1 VIHIPSSRRL
11 FFPLKPPTND
21 RNAMARSKKGRT
33 QLSLQQKKG
42 DHRTFVDSDG
52 MIGHVDRV
60 SKKQAKKKIGANKK
74 LNSAVMKKQAKR
86 AEKIALIQLTQA
98 FATKVGVSS
107 SSSSST
113 DPIATAAGGNHD
125 DTTTEFAREQAS
137 LRERMHAKKKIDGNT
152 KRTGRR
158 KNGGKGVVKVDLL
171 DKSSSKNKAKIQD
184 RDRRTTT
191 TKTLQFA
198 PPSFSLT
205 KSTRQLLEETV
216 RGLNGFGVSNNQTT
230 PSSASSS
237 FMAMANALPNVPP
250 PPSLLM
256 PPRPP
261 PNTPILGKNPFA
273 RLHQEEDDD
282 DNAPVVPTPAFAFQP
297 ARFTVAMAAAAVAD
311 AAAPDVDPD
320 L

>member
-1 VIHIPSSRRL
+1 
-11 FFPLKPPTND
+11 
-21 RNAMARSKKGRT
+21 MARSKKGRT
-33 QLSLQQKKG
+33 QLSLQQKKS
-42 DHRTFVDSDG
+42 DHRTIVDGDG
-52 MIGHVDRV
+52 IGHVDRV
-60 SKKQAKKKIGANKK
+60 SKKQAKKKIGASSKK

-86 AEKIALIQLTQA
+86 AEKIALLQLTQA
-98 FATKVGVSS
+98 FAAKVGVSS
-107 SSSSST
+107 PVT
-113 DPIATAAGGNHD
+113 TNNVHVHD

-137 LRERMHAKKKIDGNT
+137 LRERTHARLLARTHNNAKKNK
-152 KRTGRR
+152 R
-158 KNGGKGVVKVDLL
+158 KNGGGKGGVLKVDLL
-171 DKSSSKNKAKIQD
+171 DQS
-184 RDRRTTT
+184 T
-191 TKTLQFA
+191 TKTSSNKNKDRTKTLHFA

-216 RGLNGFGVSNNQTT
+216 RGLNGFGVTSNTQHQ
-230 PSSASSS
+230 SASS

-250 PPSLLM
+250 PPSLMLL